1 MNCREILQ
9 TYGPIYSHL
18 ADKQLFDKIADLAYR
33 QIGHGVSREYWKTRY
48 GRRGTINA
56 SNIRRHISEAVHETG
71 AYSDAA
77 MIAGLKRYR
86 ARKRAEAD
94 ALTDLV

>member
-9 TYGPIYSHL
+9 TYGPIYSYL
-18 ADKQLFDKIADLAYR
+18 ADKQLFDKIADLAYS
-33 QIGHGVSREYWKTRY
+33 QIGHGVSHEYWKTRY
-48 GRRGTINA
+48 GRRGTITA
-56 SNIRRHISEAVHETG
+56 SNIRSHISQAVHETG

-86 ARKRAEAD
+86 ARKRAEAL
-94 ALTDLV
+94 ADLV

>member
-9 TYGPIYSHL
+9 TYGPIYSYL

-33 QIGHGVSREYWKTRY
+33 QIGREYWKSRY

-56 SNIRRHISEAVHETG
+56 SNIRRHINEAVHETG

-86 ARKRAEAD
+86 ARKRAEAE
-94 ALTDLV
+94 ALADLV

>member
-9 TYGPIYSHL
+9 TYDPIYSYL
-18 ADKQLFDKIADLAYR
+18 ADKQLFDKIADLVYR
-33 QIGHGVSREYWKTRY
+33 QIGHGVSHEYWKSRY
-48 GRRGTINA
+48 GRRDTINA
-56 SNIRRHISEAVHETG
+56 PNIRKHISEAVHETG

-86 ARKRAEAD
+86 ARKHTEAE

>member
-9 TYGPIYSHL
+9 IYGPIYSYL
-18 ADKQLFDKIADLAYR
+18 ADERLFDKIADLVYR
-33 QIGHGVSREYWKTRY
+33 QIGHGVSHEYWKSRY

-71 AYSDAA
+71 AYSDVA

-86 ARKRAEAD
+86 ARKRAEAE

>member
-9 TYGPIYSHL
+9 TYGPIYSYL

-33 QIGHGVSREYWKTRY
+33 QIGHGVSHEYWKTRY

-56 SNIRRHISEAVHETG
+56 SNIRQHINDAVHETG
-71 AYSDAA
+71 AYSDAT

-86 ARKRAEAD
+86 VRKRAEAE
-94 ALTDLV
+94 ALADLV